1 MVLSD
6 REIIRELLIG
16 KLKISPIT
24 NANEQIGSSS
34 IDLRLGTEFRYLK
47 VVKQTHFNLEGTVEQ
62 IENQIEQY
70 SEIVHIQPLEPF
82 ILHPGDFVLAST
94 LEYIVLP
101 SYLTA
106 RLEGRSTW
114 GRVGLQ
120 IHSTAG
126 FVDPGFQG
134 SLTFELN
141 NLGKLPLPLYPGTR
155 ISQLSFHKI
164 LNAVRMYSDK
174 EGSGYANST
183 RTKGSKF
190 YKDYDYQ
197 NILKNAKIRKYEKS
211 NIE

>member
-6 REIIRELLIG
+6 KEIMKELLKG
-16 KLKISPIT
+16 ELKITPLT
-24 NANEQIGSSS
+24 NAQKQIGSSS
-34 IDLRLGTEFRYLK
+34 IDIRLGTEFRYLK
-47 VVKQTHFNLEGTVEQ
+47 IVKQTHFDLTGNIDEIEGQ
-62 IENQIEQY
+62 INRY
-70 SEIVHIQPLEPF
+70 SEIVHVKPLEPF

-94 LEYIVLP
+94 LEYIVIP
-101 SYLTA
+101 RYLTA

-141 NLGKLPLPLYPGTR
+141 NLGKLPLPLYPGIR

-164 LNAVRMYSDK
+164 DGAMTMYSDK
-174 EGSGYANST
+174 EGSGFSNVT
-183 RTKGSKF
+183 RTKSSTF
-190 YKDYDYQ
+190 FKDYDYQ
-197 NILKNAKIRKYEKS
+197 NILKNANNAKTKS
-211 NIE
+211 